1 MTMKMKNKRNILK
14 PHQIIALICAFSVPV
29 LYVVSIILFVI
40 ENTYAEIFL
49 ALAIGISMFI
59 MPAVY
64 AVTKFPK
71 DLAEIYNNICDMI
84 ECGKNDNEK

>member
-1 MTMKMKNKRNILK
+1 MKMKNKKNVLK
-14 PHQIIALICAFSVPV
+14 PHQIVALICAFSVPL

-49 ALAIGISMFI
+49 AIAIGISMFI
-59 MPAVY
+59 MPAMY

-71 DLAEIYNNICDMI
+71 DLAEIYSNILDMV
-84 ECGKNDNEK
+84 EHGKNENDEKQ

>member
-1 MTMKMKNKRNILK
+1 MKMKNRKNVLK
-14 PHQIIALICAFSVPV
+14 PHQIVALICAFSVPL

-49 ALAIGISMFI
+49 AIAIGISMFI
-59 MPAVY
+59 MPAMY

-71 DLAEIYNNICDMI
+71 DLAEIYSNILDMV
-84 ECGKNDNEK
+84 ERGKNDKDEKQ

>member
-1 MTMKMKNKRNILK
+1 MKNKRNVLK

-49 ALAIGISMFI
+49 AIAIGISMFI
-59 MPAVY
+59 MPAMY

-71 DLAEIYNNICDMI
+71 DLAEIYSNILDMV
-84 ECGKNDNEK
+84 ERGKNDKDEKQ

>member
-1 MTMKMKNKRNILK
+1 MKNKRNVLK

-49 ALAIGISMFI
+49 AIAIGISMFI
-59 MPAVY
+59 MPAMYV
-64 AVTKFPK
+64 VTKFPK
-71 DLAEIYNNICDMI
+71 DLAEIYSNILDMV
-84 ECGKNDNEK
+84 ERGKNDKDEKQ